1 MDGEVQSVRVREAK
15 DEDEVVEARENE
27 EMRKKEVIDRRF
39 HV

>member
-1 MDGEVQSVRVREAK
+1 MDGEVQSVQVKEEK
-15 DEDEVVEARENE
+15 GEIEVVEARENE